1 MLKVGI
7 TGGIGSGKSIVTKVF
22 AVLGVPTYDADSR
35 AKALVEE
42 NSSIISQ
49 VKQLLGEEAYTP
61 DGKYNRAYVSE
72 KVFKSKEL
80 LQQLNSIIHPAVGDD
95 FENWTSK
102 HKNESYILK
111 EAAIMGKNSGLDK
124 IIVVQSPLDLR
135 IKRIKARDGRT
146 KEQIEGIIQNQKT
159 EEEFLNLADYVIHNN
174 EIDFI
179 TEQVLVIDTALKSL
193 Q

>member
-22 AVLGVPTYDADSR
+22 AILGVPTYDADSR

-42 NSSIISQ
+42 NNSIISQ
-49 VKQLLGEEAYTP
+49 IKQLLGEEAYTP
-61 DGKYNRAYVSE
+61 HGKYNRAFVSE
-72 KVFKSKEL
+72 KVFNSKEL
-80 LQQLNSIIHPAVGDD
+80 LQKLNSIIHPAVGDD

-102 HKNESYILK
+102 HKNEPYILK

-135 IKRIKARDGRT
+135 IKRIEARDGRT

-179 TEQVLVIDTALKSL
+179 TEQVLSIDTELKSF
-193 Q
+193 